1 MTDTLV
7 PQQVSAE
14 DSGESS
20 PLGAAAGLSV
30 AVVINAKAGAA
41 RTYDRALLKTKISEA
56 VEKIGRLTE
65 LVFVEPRNWK
75 RTLKALAD
83 RPDVD
88 AVIVGGGDGSISTA
102 GSIFVGTGKAMG
114 LIPLGTFNLFARSL
128 RIPIGFDAALEALP
142 SCIIESV
149 DVGSLTDGAG
159 TSHVFLHHVSLGFHP
174 RFIEIRD
181 AIPYGSRV
189 GKMLA
194 SLRVWGRTVTSIR
207 RVSLA
212 ISGDLQHPRRH
223 YYQIAVTVGSFRE
236 GIGNFPHAE
245 DLTKG
250 DLDVVLMPANS
261 RVEFVVAALLAA
273 VGRWRSNPLIEVTA
287 VHRIRFDSRHRVLPV
302 SLDGELMLRPLP
314 LSFEVRPKALK
325 VLHPPRA

>member
-1 MTDTLV
+1 
-7 PQQVSAE
+7 
-14 DSGESS
+14 
-20 PLGAAAGLSV
+20 
-30 AVVINAKAGAA
+30 
-41 RTYDRALLKTKISEA
+41 
-56 VEKIGRLTE
+56 
-65 LVFVEPRNWK
+65 
-75 RTLKALAD
+75 
-83 RPDVD
+83 
-88 AVIVGGGDGSISTA
+88 
-102 GSIFVGTGKAMG
+102 
-114 LIPLGTFNLFARSL
+114 
-128 RIPIGFDAALEALP
+128 
-142 SCIIESV
+142 
-149 DVGSLTDGAG
+149 
-159 TSHVFLHHVSLGFHP
+159 
-174 RFIEIRD
+174 
-181 AIPYGSRV
+181 
-189 GKMLA
+189 MLA

-325 VLHPPRA
+325 VVHPPRA